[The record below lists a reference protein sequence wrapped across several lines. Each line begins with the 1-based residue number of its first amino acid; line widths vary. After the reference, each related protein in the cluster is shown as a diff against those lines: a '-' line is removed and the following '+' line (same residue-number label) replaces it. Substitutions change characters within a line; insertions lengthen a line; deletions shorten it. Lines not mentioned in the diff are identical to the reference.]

1 MINIVFSKMEAYSGN
16 FGISLQKLQQRNSL
30 IMNASIKTGSL
41 EDTELSSKLSDK
53 SSDRVSKVFKVAGSK
68 NEEEKESADPQAS
81 KDVLLSFP
89 AQDHYIFQVV

>member
-68 NEEEKESADPQAS
+68 NEEEKESADP
-81 KDVLLSFP
+81 
-89 AQDHYIFQVV
+89 